1 MKSFIHYLII
11 FFIPFITKAQT
22 GVSSQDGGTPEKKA
36 ITLEDIYASRSFQQ
50 DWVWGLNSMNNGKE
64 YTIINYK
71 KDEITID
78 KYSYKSGK
86 KIKTILNSSNVDSLK
101 LDDYKFN
108 YSEEKILLKVESE
121 PIYRYSEKSF
131 VYAYDLKSQNL
142 IKIYDEKISLPEF
155 SPDGKM
161 ISYVYNNNLYIYDLI
176 SGKTTTCTNDG
187 QKNNIIYGATDWV
200 YEEEFAL
207 VKGYEWSPD
216 SKYIAYYRF
225 DERNVKEFSMD
236 IFNQNL
242 YPTQEKFKYPKAGEE
257 NSLVS
262 LFILNVKNKKS
273 VKVKEEKNKFE
284 YTPRIYWAK
293 NSSKLCVLK
302 LNRHQNHLKLY
313 FTDPVNGN
321 QNLIYEELD
330 EFYIDIHDNMTFL
343 EDGFI
348 WTSEKNG
355 FNHLYKF
362 SYDSKKMFQITKG
375 EFEVTN
381 FYGFDEK
388 KEVLYYQSNEKS
400 PLQKHIYSIKIDGS
414 KKRILTELK
423 GVNNAS
429 FSSTLEYFINTNS
442 NANNPN
448 NITLNNKKGSIIR
461 VLKTSEKLR
470 KTLSEYNLSKKEFF
484 SFETEYNVSL
494 EGWMIKPPD
503 FDAKKKYPVLMYV
516 YGGPGNQQVLDR
528 WGGRNYM
535 WYQYLAQQDI
545 IIVCVD
551 NRGTGGRGSN
561 FKKCTYQELGK
572 LETEDQ
578 IATNKFLASLDFIDK
593 DKIGIWG
600 WSYGGYMSSLCLL
613 KGNDLFSFAIAVAP
627 VTNWRFY
634 DTIYTERY
642 MRTPQENPDGYDLNS
657 PINHVGKL
665 KGNYLLIHG
674 SADDNV
680 HYQNTMEMISALVK
694 QNKQFELFI
703 YPDKNHSIYGGKTR
717 LNLMTKITDF
727 IIKNI

>member
-1 MKSFIHYLII
+1 MKSFIYYLFI
-11 FFIPFITKAQT
+11 FLIPFFTSTQT
-22 GVSSQDGGTPEKKA
+22 PTLKTISSSKNL
-36 ITLEDIYASRSFQQ
+36 TLEDIFDSKTFQQ
-50 DWVWGLNSMNNGKE
+50 DGVWGLNSMKNGKE
-64 YTIINYK
+64 YSIIDYK

-86 KIKTILNSSNVDSLK
+86 KIKTILTSSDVDSLNF
-101 LDDYKFN
+101 DDYKFN
-108 YSEEKILLKVESE
+108 SSEDKILLKVEIE

-131 VYAYDLKSQNL
+131 VYAYDLKSKTL
-142 IKIYDEKISLPEF
+142 TKIFDKKISLAEF

-161 ISYVYNNNLYIYDLI
+161 ISYVYNNNLYIYELL
-176 SGKTTTCTNDG
+176 SGKTIACTKDG
-187 QKNNIIYGATDWV
+187 EKNKIIYGATDWV

-207 VKGYEWSPD
+207 VKGYEWSNN

-225 DERNVKEFSMD
+225 DESNVKEFSME
-236 IFNQNL
+236 IFSQNL
-242 YPTQEKFKYPKAGEE
+242 YPAQEKFKYPKAGEE

-262 LFILNVKNKKS
+262 LFVLNVENKTS
-273 VKVKEEKNKFE
+273 IEIKEDEDKFE
-284 YTPRIYWAK
+284 YSPRIYWTK
-293 NSSKLCVLK
+293 DSNKLCFLK
-302 LNRHQNHLKLY
+302 LNRHQNHLKL
-313 FTDPVNGN
+313 FFANPKNGN

-330 EFYIDIHDNMTFL
+330 SCYIDIHDNITFL

-348 WTSEKNG
+348 WTSEKDG

-362 SYDSKKMFQITKG
+362 SYDSKKMFQITTG

-381 FYGFDEK
+381 FYGIDEK

-400 PLQKHIYSIKIDGS
+400 PLQKHIYSINIDGS
-414 KKRILTELK
+414 KERILTNNI
-423 GVNNAS
+423 GVNNAA

-442 NANNPN
+442 NANSPN
-448 NITLNNKKGSIIR
+448 YITLHNKKGSAIR
-461 VLKTSEKLR
+461 VLKESKKLQQ
-470 KTLSEYNLSKKEFF
+470 TLSEYKLSEKELF
-484 SFETEYNVSL
+484 SFETEYNISL
-494 EGWMIKPPD
+494 YGWMIKPPN
-503 FDAKKKYPVLMYV
+503 FDPKKKYPVLMYV
-516 YGGPGNQQVLDR
+516 YGGPGSQQVLDS

-535 WYQYLAQQDI
+535 WYQYLAQQDLV
-545 IIVCVD
+545 IVCVD

-578 IATNKFLASLDFIDK
+578 IATNKYLASLDYIDK

-613 KGNDLFSFAIAVAP
+613 KGNDIFNFAIAVAP

-657 PINHVGKL
+657 PINYVDQL
-665 KGNYLLIHG
+665 TGNYLLIHG

-694 QNKQFELFI
+694 ENKQFDLFI
-703 YPDKNHSIYGGKTR
+703 YPDKNHGIYGGKTR

-727 IIKNI
+727 IMNNL